1 MVRSGKGAVSVLLA
15 AQAAFAQQT
24 KGFNPTEIARIIL
37 ELRNQIITW
46 VQKNDLYLFML
57 TLAVP
62 MIILMYYD
70 AKLVF
75 RELRDVTIYVL
86 RRKELLP
93 IEKRWYRW
101 RMAMRAVGI
110 VVLSF
115 SIVLIAGALAW
126 MGQFKHLN
134 EMFAA
139 LDKLRREENIISI
152 MMKFVQS
159 LRRR

>member
-1 MVRSGKGAVSVLLA
+1 MVRVSKRGLTLLA
-15 AQAAFAQQT
+15 TAQATFAQT
-24 KGFNPTEIARIIL
+24 KGFNPAEIARIVL
-37 ELRNQIITW
+37 ELRNQLFKWIYEH
-46 VQKNDLYLFML
+46 DLYLFML

-62 MIILMYYD
+62 MFILMYYD

-75 RELRDVTIYVL
+75 RELRDITLYIM

-115 SIVLIAGALAW
+115 SVVLIAGALAW
-126 MGQFKHLN
+126 MGQFKHLS

-139 LDKLRREENIISI
+139 LDKMRREENILSI
-152 MMKFVQS
+152 LMKFLQS